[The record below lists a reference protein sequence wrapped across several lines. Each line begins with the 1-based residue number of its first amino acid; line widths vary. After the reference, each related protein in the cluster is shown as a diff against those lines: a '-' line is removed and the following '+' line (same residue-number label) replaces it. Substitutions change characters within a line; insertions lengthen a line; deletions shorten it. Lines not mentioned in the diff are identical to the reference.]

1 MEYYAILDRCS
12 VGFVDMPKNMQ
23 FRFYGQDLCKELFAT
38 RVDVLNGFVLDSVGR
53 AMGHNHVS
61 VFGNH
66 APELFGI
73 FLTVH
78 KTPVEEL
85 KRVR

>member
-38 RVDVLNGFVLDSVGR
+38 CVHVLNGFVLDSVGR